1 MFRAYILLGFTILI
15 AQLHISGN
23 ITKYINMKYAYLST
37 TAAIILGF
45 LTIVQIIVVF
55 QKEHQKEKEKNDCSC
70 DYSHCGH
77 DHSKDENTWWKKHF
91 RTHCFVFQLSQGYF
105 SQLRR

>member
-15 AQLHISGN
+15 ARLHISGN

-45 LTIVQIIVVF
+45 LTIIQIIVVF
-55 QKEHQKEKEKNDCSC
+55 QKSTKRKRKMIAVATIAIAGMIVQKMRI
-70 DYSHCGH
+70 HGG
-77 DHSKDENTWWKKHF
+77 KKHF